1 MLPDLPAVL
10 SPAFR
15 GCVHIVR
22 DGQPLLTRAS
32 GYADLANQIPNT
44 PATRFASASAGKAFV
59 AVGILRLIQS
69 GRLSPEDTLGCLL
82 DLDLGR
88 IDPHVTVRQLL
99 THTSGVPDYF
109 DESVMDDY
117 EALWRDFPNY
127 RVRKNADLLPLFT
140 DKPMAE
146 PPGAR
151 FRYNNS
157 GYVLLALVLE
167 AVTGRPFDD
176 AIRDMVFDPCGMKAA
191 GYFALDRLPSGCANH
206 YIFCPDTGEYRT
218 NIYSVDAKGTGAGG
232 AFITVGDIEAFWR
245 GLLGGRLLSPSMRA
259 RAFSRQ
265 AGSDKGGWYGYG
277 FWLRPRPG
285 HRDAVYFEGCDPG
298 VSFLSEYDP
307 DTRTLSVLASNYGD
321 NVWREMRRIRE
332 ILY

>member
-1 MLPDLPAVL
+1 MPHALSAIPD
-10 SPAFR
+10 PAFR
-15 GCVHIVR
+15 GCVHITR
-22 DGQPLLTRAS
+22 EGQTLLSHAS
-32 GYADLANQIPNT
+32 GYADLPNRIPNT
-44 PATRFASASAGKAFV
+44 RRTRFASASAGKAFV
-59 AVGILRLIQS
+59 AVAILRQIEA
-69 GRLSPEDTLGCLL
+69 GRLSLDDRLGRLL
-82 DLDLGR
+82 DIDLGP
-88 IDPHVTVRQLL
+88 IDGSVTLRQLL

-117 EALWRDFPNY
+117 EALWYDFPNY
-127 RVRKNADLLPLFT
+127 RIRKNADLLPLFA
-140 DKPMAE
+140 DKPMQE

-167 AVTGRPFDD
+167 AVTGLPFDA
-176 AIRDMVFDPCGMKAA
+176 AIQESVFDPCGMTAS
-191 GYFALDRLPSGCANH
+191 GYFALDCLPAGCANH
-206 YIFCPDTGEYRT
+206 YIFCPDTGGYRT

-232 AFITVGDIEAFWR
+232 AFITIDDILSFWQ
-245 GLLGGRLLSPSMRA
+245 GLLEGRLLSPELRA
-259 RAFSRQ
+259 QAFSRQ
-265 AGSDKGGWYGYG
+265 AGSAQDGWYGYG
-277 FWLRPRPG
+277 FWLMPRSG

-307 DTRTLSVLASNYGD
+307 DTRTLSVLTSNYGD

>member
-10 SPAFR
+10 SPGFR

-59 AVGILRLIQS
+59 AVGILQLIQS
-69 GRLSPEDTLGCLL
+69 GRLSPEDTLGRLL

-167 AVTGRPFDD
+167 AVTGRLRQPLYFLSRHRGIPHQYLQRRRQGHRRRRRIHHCRRHRSLL
-176 AIRDMVFDPCGMKAA
+176 ARPA
-191 GYFALDRLPSGCANH
+191 GRPPALSLHAGPG
-206 YIFCPDTGEYRT
+206 IFP
-218 NIYSVDAKGTGAGG
+218 AG
-232 AFITVGDIEAFWR
+232 R
-245 GLLGGRLLSPSMRA
+245 QRQGRLVRLRLLAPA
-259 RAFSRQ
+259 P
-265 AGSDKGGWYGYG
+265 AGA
-277 FWLRPRPG
+277 PG
-285 HRDAVYFEGCDPG
+285 
-298 VSFLSEYDP
+298 
-307 DTRTLSVLASNYGD
+307 
-321 NVWREMRRIRE
+321 RR
-332 ILY
+332 LF